1 MLAAMIAP
9 RKYVQGRGALRQ
21 AGELIRP
28 LGDRVLLIVDQRT
41 WPAAGQELAN
51 QLADAGIAVTR
62 ADFAGECSER
72 EIARLSEIGRQDSV
86 TVVAGVGGGKILDT
100 AKAVAYHLDAAC
112 VSVPT
117 VASTDAPTS
126 ALSVI
131 YTDEGVFHR
140 YLILPRNPDLVL
152 VDTEVIARAPV
163 RYLVAGIGDGL
174 STWVEARANLE
185 SRRPAMAGGVAT
197 LAAANLAKLC
207 WDTLMTYGPAAVRAV
222 ERRAVTLAVERVVEA
237 NTLLSGLGF
246 ESGGLAAA
254 HAVHNGITAL
264 HERTHMILHGEKV
277 AFGTLVQLVL
287 EGRPTDELHAFIDY
301 CAVVGLPTTLAELNL
316 ADASESELRLVAE
329 RACAP
334 GETIHNMPFAVTPD
348 MVFDAIR
355 AADAIATERRRQQ
368 VMAAD

>member
-51 QLADAGIAVTR
+51 QLAQAGIAVTR

-72 EIARLSEIGRQDSV
+72 EIARLSEIGRQDTV

-100 AKAVAYHLDAAC
+100 AKAVAFHLNAAC

-140 YLILPRNPDLVL
+140 
-152 VDTEVIARAPV
+152 
-163 RYLVAGIGDGL
+163 
-174 STWVEARANLE
+174 
-185 SRRPAMAGGVAT
+185 
-197 LAAANLAKLC
+197 
-207 WDTLMTYGPAAVRAV
+207 
-222 ERRAVTLAVERVVEA
+222 
-237 NTLLSGLGF
+237 
-246 ESGGLAAA
+246 
-254 HAVHNGITAL
+254 
-264 HERTHMILHGEKV
+264 
-277 AFGTLVQLVL
+277 
-287 EGRPTDELHAFIDY
+287 
-301 CAVVGLPTTLAELNL
+301 
-316 ADASESELRLVAE
+316 
-329 RACAP
+329 
-334 GETIHNMPFAVTPD
+334 
-348 MVFDAIR
+348 
-355 AADAIATERRRQQ
+355 
-368 VMAAD
+368 

>member
-1 MLAAMIAP
+1 
-9 RKYVQGRGALRQ
+9 
-21 AGELIRP
+21 
-28 LGDRVLLIVDQRT
+28 
-41 WPAAGQELAN
+41 
-51 QLADAGIAVTR
+51 
-62 ADFAGECSER
+62 
-72 EIARLSEIGRQDSV
+72 
-86 TVVAGVGGGKILDT
+86 
-100 AKAVAYHLDAAC
+100 
-112 VSVPT
+112 

-131 YTDEGVFHR
+131 YSDEGVFHR
-140 YLILPRNPDLVL
+140 FLILPRNPDLVL

-222 ERRAVTLAVERVVEA
+222 ERQAVTLAVERVVEA

-287 EGRPTDELHAFIDY
+287 GGRPTVELYTFIDY
-301 CAVVGLPTTLAELNL
+301 CAVVGLPTTLAELHL

-334 GETIHNMPFAVTPD
+334 GETIHNMPFVVTPD
-348 MVFDAIR
+348 MVFDAIH

-368 VMAAD
+368 VVAAD